1 MPAKLKKTNSPLGS
15 VIRRARLRRRWSL
28 KFLADQLGITRQYVS
43 KIEHGSSH
51 LRDNGALRDQ
61 IIELLDLNQAEIEE
75 LVPRRKLVSH
85 PPQKRTLGWWLYTGH
100 HRLKLNQQPIAL
112 QAHTNHSTI
121 STLER
126 NTYKYHAG
134 PELLGRIGR
143 AIGKKVPRRFLR
155 RHQNSH

>member
-61 IIELLDLNQAEIEE
+61 IIELLDLNQAEIE
-75 LVPRRKLVSH
+75 LSLLSRGCLGTRRIDTLRGLQTETTAWNSRAH
-85 PPQKRTLGWWLYTGH
+85 RTRLRINWRFTRRDA
-100 HRLKLNQQPIAL
+100 RLKFGYK
-112 QAHTNHSTI
+112 
-121 STLER
+121 R
-126 NTYKYHAG
+126 NLSKRSKT
-134 PELLGRIGR
+134 
-143 AIGKKVPRRFLR
+143 
-155 RHQNSH
+155 